1 MPTKWE
7 VHISLRAG
15 LLINE
20 MIKETCTDLSLSLG
34 TNYSLLNPGEEDRKY
49 STVFNNDAKGT
60 IHCRSML
67 NSSQAW
73 SAKTID
79 VN

>member
-1 MPTKWE
+1 
-7 VHISLRAG
+7 
-15 LLINE
+15 
-20 MIKETCTDLSLSLG
+20 
-34 TNYSLLNPGEEDRKY
+34 LLNPGEEDRKY